1 MIRWHANGLRSNFQ
15 VPSPFFRTSRSTSSC
30 TSLWPNPTQRFLLR
44 VGTTLACI
52 SLVSEAVFFVGFSE
66 SVLSGPAVLP
76 QPNRVP
82 FFLSALGYS

>member
-1 MIRWHANGLRSNFQ
+1 MQTAY
-15 VPSPFFRTSRSTSSC
+15 VPTSKC
-30 TSLWPNPTQRFLLR
+30 QARFSERQGQLLR
-44 VGTTLACI
+44 VQAYGLIQLRGFYYALACI
-52 SLVSEAVFFVGFSE
+52 SLVSEAVFFVGSSE